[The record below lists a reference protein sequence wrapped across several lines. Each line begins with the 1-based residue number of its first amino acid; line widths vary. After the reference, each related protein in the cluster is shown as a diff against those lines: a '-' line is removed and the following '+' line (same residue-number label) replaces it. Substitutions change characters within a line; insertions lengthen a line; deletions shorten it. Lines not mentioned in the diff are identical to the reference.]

1 MPACP
6 PDYTLGSHVPIQLTI
21 ADYAR
26 REGISVATVRR
37 RIYSGKLVA
46 VKEPT
51 ASGFQYWIPVEEEP
65 AHAEQTVTTQV
76 DTQEG
81 TQSDSRAG
89 SDDQT
94 VDYAVAQRLEDEVVW
109 LREQLEVR
117 NDELR
122 EMRHMIFAATTRD
135 RDALPAEVRPTPASV
150 PTSRCSLWDMVRR
163 WLSGS

>member
-1 MPACP
+1 
-6 PDYTLGSHVPIQLTI
+6 LTI

-37 RIYSGKLVA
+37 RIHSGTLVA

-51 ASGFQYWIPVEEEP
+51 ASGFQYWIPVEKEP
-65 AHAEQTVTTQV
+65 AHAEQAVPTQV
-76 DTQEG
+76 DTHEG
-81 TQSDSRAG
+81 TQSDTQTS
-89 SDDQT
+89 SHDQT
-94 VDYAVAQRLEDEVVW
+94 ADYAVAQRLEDEVVW

-122 EMRHMIFAATTRD
+122 EMRRLLFAATTRD
-135 RDALPAEVRPTPASV
+135 RDALPAEVRSAPASV
-150 PTSRCSLWDMVRR
+150 PTSRRSLWDMVRR

>member
-1 MPACP
+1 
-6 PDYTLGSHVPIQLTI
+6 LTI

-37 RIYSGKLVA
+37 RIHSGKLIA

-65 AHAEQTVTTQV
+65 AHAEQVVTSQL
-76 DTQEG
+76 DTQTG
-81 TQSDSRAG
+81 NH
-89 SDDQT
+89 DQT
-94 VDYAVAQRLEDEVVW
+94 ADYAVAQRLEDEVVW

-122 EMRHMIFAATTRD
+122 EMRHLLFAATTRD

-150 PTSRCSLWDMVRR
+150 PTPRRSLWDMVRR
-163 WLSGS
+163 WMGDS

>member
-1 MPACP
+1 M
-6 PDYTLGSHVPIQLTI
+6 PIQLTI

-37 RIYSGKLVA
+37 QIHSGKIVA

-65 AHAEQTVTTQV
+65 AHAEQVVTTQL
-76 DTQEG
+76 DTQES
-81 TQSDSRAG
+81 TQSDTQTG
-89 SDDQT
+89 NHDQT
-94 VDYAVAQRLEDEVVW
+94 ADYAVAQRLEDEVVW

-122 EMRHMIFAATTRD
+122 EMRHLLFAATTRD

-150 PTSRCSLWDMVRR
+150 PTPRRSLWDMVRR
-163 WLSGS
+163 LWSGS

>member
-1 MPACP
+1 M
-6 PDYTLGSHVPIQLTI
+6 
-21 ADYAR
+21 
-26 REGISVATVRR
+26 ATVRR
-37 RIYSGKLVA
+37 RIHSGKLVA

-65 AHAEQTVTTQV
+65 AQAEQAVTAQV

-81 TQSDSRAG
+81 TQSDTQPGNHEQTAG
-89 SDDQT
+89 
-94 VDYAVAQRLEDEVVW
+94 YAVAQRLEDEVVW

-122 EMRHMIFAATTRD
+122 EMRHLLFAATTRD
-135 RDALPAEVRPTPASV
+135 RDALPTEVRPTPASV
-150 PTSRCSLWDMVRR
+150 PRSRRSLWDMVRW